1 MYVHCTV
8 AAVYVV
14 AKSKNNRLIIDIPI
28 VTGDR
33 HFDLYQVH
41 SLLFF
46 HKDVGKFIMIDEF
59 LFT

>member
-1 MYVHCTV
+1 MYVYSTV
-8 AAVYVV
+8 AAVYTV

-46 HKDVGKFIMIDEF
+46 HKDVGKFIMID
-59 LFT
+59 